1 MNKIKIVS
9 ASALLALSCQMAG
22 AQGMESSQRLH
33 KGLHALGEIPSSN
46 SARPKTAR
54 LLKAAASKTLS
65 AASPFYGRTFY
76 GSLINSTD
84 WANSS
89 ITTVPYGIYSFQMN
103 DEIDPKAQITDMVY
117 NFESG
122 AYAGGEFFGI
132 YAMNVMGAMNGA
144 RYITIDTDNWKESKQ
159 VMYDASYGSYS
170 LLSAS
175 MAYNYIDN
183 TVYSLQYNDA
193 LSGLNWCK
201 LNPTYFQMD
210 KLATFRGQYNVLT
223 MATTPDGE
231 MYFIN
236 SYGDLYKINKKNG
249 RPSLIAWTGVTP
261 TLYSQSMMYD
271 NRTGLFL
278 WAALTDNGSELYSVN
293 PVTAEAT
300 YLTKFNKQEQFTA
313 LYSLDNG
320 AKNGAP
326 AKAENLKLSF
336 EKNGG
341 LEGELSFDVPTT
353 TFDGKALGNSLLN
366 VWLDGENLKGVS
378 AKAGEKVNIPVSLKE
393 GNHYVAVNMKNEQ
406 GWSPLA
412 SLKQY
417 AGYDFPCTVENLK
430 FIHEDDKN
438 SISWDVPVAGVNKGF
453 IDKDNLKY
461 TIVRMPDSITVAKD
475 YAATTY
481 SEKVPEV
488 LHNYSYRVYAVNK
501 DKVSD
506 YAESAKIA
514 CGSAFSAPYS
524 QGFDGQ
530 SAFED
535 YFTVVDNNKDGK
547 TWKYQDYDHI
557 VRFDLSDDCPKADD
571 WLITP
576 AINLEGEKNYK
587 LTINLKTYMKGVPE
601 DFEILI
607 GTDLKDLSTFK
618 SLKKEEGVEMYESF
632 SDYCMT
638 FNAEQS
644 NRYYLALRY
653 LGDKEK
659 HSGMLLVKK
668 FSVDEIG
675 NAKAPSA
682 ASNMSVKAG
691 SDDAMEATVSFT
703 TPSKDLNGN
712 DISSLS
718 KVNVYRNGDKIPVH
732 TFDLPAVNAVLT
744 WTDKKVEKVGMNTYS
759 VKSENEYG
767 EGAALVDSAFVGCYV
782 APYLETFDT
791 KAAAEQYTSY
801 MEGIDL
807 EKNPSYH
814 WGYSDY
820 GKKMSI
826 YCFKAEDG
834 DPASAWLITP
844 LIKLD
849 ANSVYTL
856 GYKKNFSVY
865 TKTVSGNVYMGKEA
879 TIEAQNISLGA
890 MKANANY
897 GMEDGS
903 NRVVTYDGGKYCFGF
918 NIEATAQY
926 DNIMADIDD
935 VSLNYVKSAFS
946 PLAITDFQAMAD
958 PTGALKA
965 NISFKAPDV
974 DYQGNRLSDYL
985 TINIYRGNNS
995 IPVYTVSDVMPGS
1008 EVKWTDSQAI
1018 KGQNAYTIVA
1028 SNKYGKS
1035 EILNTSLFVGTDR
1048 PSTVE
1053 NLAIKGS
1060 SDNMSAI
1067 ISWSAPSKGHHGGVV
1082 PKDNL
1087 TYRILQ
1093 YDPTEKT
1100 LSIVADDVKENTYT
1114 IACPTMRKQE
1124 MLYYGV
1130 VAKNNDGIGDTVV
1143 TNCAIGKLYEVPFK
1157 ESFSNKEVST
1167 STWVISSEASYLNWG
1182 VDAPSGNGYNKATP
1196 QDEDGGCAYFYNGSY
1211 YEAYAGAGFISPK
1224 IAIHGQDNTFS
1235 FWVYN
1240 YAAQYE
1246 KLPYVLVY
1254 ARVDDR
1260 SFTEIGRFKVAE
1272 ENGEEGWKKYSID
1285 LGAYKDNNFISFGF
1299 YAYTGGH
1306 LECIYLDNISVEAST
1321 STAISDAVT
1330 GGKAIRRVNYYDLNG
1345 KNVIV
1350 PAKGVFIK
1358 TITYADGSKKSV
1370 KVMK

>member
-1 MNKIKIVS
+1 
-9 ASALLALSCQMAG
+9 MAG
-22 AQGMESSQRLH
+22 AQGLASSQRLH
-33 KGLHALGEIPSSN
+33 QGFHALKEIPNSD
-46 SARPKTAR
+46 SARPKTVKVLKSAAR
-54 LLKAAASKTLS
+54 KTLN
-65 AASPFYGRTFY
+65 ATSPFYGRTFY

-84 WANSS
+84 WANAS
-89 ITTVPYGIYSFQMN
+89 ITNVPYGIYSFELN
-103 DEIDPKAQITDMVY
+103 DEIEPKAKITDMVY

-122 AYAGGEFFGI
+122 AYTGGEFFGI
-132 YAMNVMGAMNGA
+132 YAMTVMGAMNGA

-159 VMYDASYGSYS
+159 AMYDTSYGSYS

-201 LNPTYFQMD
+201 LNSTYFQMD
-210 KLATFRGQYNVLT
+210 KLATFRGQYNVLA

-278 WAALTDNGSELYSVN
+278 WAALTDNGSELYSVD

-300 YLTKFNKQEQFTA
+300 YLTKFNKQEQFSA

-320 AKNGAP
+320 AKDGAP
-326 AKAENLKLSF
+326 AKAENLKVSF
-336 EKNGG
+336 GKDGG
-341 LEGELSFDVPTT
+341 LEGNLSFDVPTT

-393 GNHYVAVNMKNEQ
+393 GNHYVAVNLKNEQ

-417 AGYDFPCTVENLK
+417 AGYDIPCAVEKVNFTHK
-430 FIHEDDKN
+430 DDKN
-438 SISWDVPVAGVNKGF
+438 TITWEAPTAGMNKGF
-453 IDKDNLKY
+453 IDKEHLKY
-461 TIVRMPDSITVAKD
+461 TVVRMPDSITVVKD

-481 SEKVPEV
+481 TEEVPEV

-501 DKVSD
+501 DKTSAYTESD
-506 YAESAKIA
+506 KIA

-557 VRFDLSDDCPKADD
+557 VRFDLSDKNPKADD

-576 AINLEGEKNYK
+576 AINLEGGKNYK
-587 LTINLKTYMKGVPE
+587 FTINLKTFMKGYPE
-601 DFEILI
+601 YFEVLI
-607 GTDLKDLSTFK
+607 GTDFKDLSTFK
-618 SLKKEEGVEMYESF
+618 NIKSVDGLELYDSF
-632 SDYCMT
+632 SDYSIT
-638 FNAEQS
+638 FNAEES
-644 NRYYLALRY
+644 RKYYLALRY
-653 LGDKEK
+653 LGDNEK
-659 HSGMLLVKK
+659 NSSMLLVKK
-668 FSVDEIG
+668 FSLDEIG
-675 NAKAPSA
+675 NAKAPAA

-691 SDDAMEATVSFT
+691 DNDAMEATVSFT
-703 TPSKDLNGN
+703 TPNKDLNGN
-712 DISSLS
+712 DISSLG
-718 KVNVYRNGDKIPVH
+718 KVNVYRNGDKTPVH
-732 TFDLPAVNAVLT
+732 TFESPAVNSVLT
-744 WTDKKVEKVGMNTYS
+744 WTDKKVAKVGMNTYA
-759 VKSENEYG
+759 VKAENEYG
-767 EGAALVDSAFVGCYV
+767 EGAALADSVFVGCYV

-856 GYKKNFSVY
+856 GYKKNFSIY
-865 TKTVSGNVYMGKEA
+865 IKTVSGNVYMGKDA
-879 TIEAQNISLGA
+879 IIEAQNISLGA
-890 MKANANY
+890 MKANSTY

-903 NRVVTYDGGKYCFGF
+903 NRVVTQDGGKYCFGF
-918 NIEATAQY
+918 NIKATAKY

-946 PLAITDFQAMAD
+946 PLAITDFKISAD
-958 PTGALKA
+958 STGALKSDM
-965 NISFKAPDV
+965 SFKAPDV
-974 DYQGNRLSDYL
+974 DYHGNRLSDNL
-985 TINIYRGNNS
+985 TINIYRGNSS
-995 IPVYTVSDVMPGS
+995 IPVYTANDVIPGS
-1008 EVKWTDSQAI
+1008 EIRWTDSQAI
-1018 KGQNAYTIVA
+1018 KGQNAYTIIA

-1035 EILNTSLFVGTDR
+1035 EILTTSLFVGTDR

-1082 PKDNL
+1082 PKDKL

-1093 YDPTEKT
+1093 YDPTDKT

-1114 IACPTMRKQE
+1114 IACPTMKKQE

-1167 STWVISSEASYLNWG
+1167 STWVISSDANYLNWG

-1224 IAIHGQDNTFS
+1224 IAIHGQDNTLS

-1254 ARVDDR
+1254 ARVDDG
-1260 SFTEIGRFKVAE
+1260 SFAEIGRFKVAE
-1272 ENGEEGWKKYSID
+1272 ENGEEGWKKYTID

-1321 STAISDAVT
+1321 STAISDAMT
-1330 GGKAIRRVNYYDLNG
+1330 GGKTIQRVNYYDLSG
-1345 KNVIV
+1345 KNVIA